1 MVGAGRQEV
10 KKMNEIES
18 IRAEIEKIAEYIAQR
33 VRDGA
38 SGRGLEEDATRLSEK
53 IDELRSAEIK
63 RDMQ

>member
-1 MVGAGRQEV
+1 
-10 KKMNEIES
+10 MNEIES